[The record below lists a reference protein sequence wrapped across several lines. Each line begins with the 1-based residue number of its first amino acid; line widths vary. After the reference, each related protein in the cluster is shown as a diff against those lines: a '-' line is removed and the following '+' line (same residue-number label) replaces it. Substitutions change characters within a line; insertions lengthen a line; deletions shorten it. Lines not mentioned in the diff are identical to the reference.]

1 MILSLARQ
9 HALSVYDAAY
19 IEVALRRGLPIASL
33 YRRLGQAAAARHV
46 ALFN

>member
-1 MILSLARQ
+1 MSLSLARQ